1 MSMQVGGGGGGV
13 KADINVTPLVDVM
26 LVLLIIVM
34 LVAPLVQKGVELE
47 LPRAGNTEDHAE
59 TPDQTT
65 VAITKDSRFWINSG
79 EVDENQLGILV
90 DEVLE
95 DKKDKLVLIKADVEA
110 VYSDVMFAMDEL
122 RAAGIEDM
130 ALITEPLSGR
140 ASGSLLGSVG
150 GE

>member
-1 MSMQVGGGGGGV
+1 MQLGGGGGV

-34 LVAPLVQKGVELE
+34 LVAPLVQKGVEIT
-47 LPRAGNTEDHAE
+47 LPAAENTADHPE

-65 VAITKDSRFWINSG
+65 VQISQVGKFYINSG
-79 EVDENQLGILV
+79 EVTDKELRTKVEEI
-90 DEVLE
+90 LE

-110 VYSDVMFAMDEL
+110 DYSAVMFAMDEL

-130 ALITEPLSGR
+130 ALITEPKQRPGQR
-140 ASGSLLGSVG
+140 RVG